1 MYVVIFR
8 ATIKQLD
15 AHYGQLA
22 ARMRELALTEFGCLE
37 FVALTEGEQEVA
49 LSYWPDE
56 ASVRAWKAHPE
67 HREAQRLGQLHWYQ
81 SYSVQIAEISRQYQH
96 AEPA

>member
-22 ARMRELALTEFGCLE
+22 ARIPSTAKHSAWGNCTGISHILSRLLKSVASINMR
-37 FVALTEGEQEVA
+37 
-49 LSYWPDE
+49 S
-56 ASVRAWKAHPE
+56 
-67 HREAQRLGQLHWYQ
+67 LHHG
-81 SYSVQIAEISRQYQH
+81 AISCKY
-96 AEPA
+96 